1 MSKST
6 QIETI
11 ETTDMLCLKNQIK
24 LYLANQ
30 AVFQGTLKAEYNV
43 WIYFRFQRSIKAVIV
58 DPKIDCS

>member
-43 WIYFRFQRSIKAVIV
+43 WIYFRFQRSI
-58 DPKIDCS
+58 